1 MVADTRDARTLSV
14 YIDRPLPEVYDFIAA
29 PENFARWAS
38 GLGTAIARAGDA
50 WLAENSQGPLRI
62 RFTEPNRFGV
72 LDHYVI
78 PAAGDEVYI
87 PMRAV
92 AHGTGTEL
100 LFTLFR
106 QPGWSDEQFAQDAA
120 WVERDLRA
128 LKALLEA

>member
-1 MVADTRDARTLSV
+1 MADAADARTLSV
-14 YIDRPLPEVYDFIAA
+14 YIDRPLGEVYDFVAVQEHFPQWAA
-29 PENFARWAS
+29 
-38 GLGTAIARAGDA
+38 GLGTSITRAGDA
-50 WLAENSQGPLRI
+50 WVAETPQGPVRV

-72 LDHYVI
+72 LDHYAS
-78 PAAGDEVYI
+78 PAAGGEVYI

-106 QPGWSDEQFAQDAA
+106 QPGWSDEQFDQDAA
-120 WVERDLRA
+120 SVGRDLRA